1 MAYAAACKAVYPSS
15 ILGVASIAS
24 LPFVTIVTTTV
35 AVMPTRAEA
44 IAELTAPGSVF
55 ELETVPGFGFPVR
68 AFKNAPATLRD
79 VWLMAAG
86 RGDVPY
92 FHYGD
97 ESFTYAEAH
106 SRVVSTAAWLASRG
120 VKKGDRVAI
129 GMRNYPEWAMAHWAV
144 QCIGAITVSLNAWW
158 IAEELKYAFSD
169 SGATAAIV
177 DGERLD
183 RLSDDMLREC
193 NVHSVVVV
201 RGDTRPGTFAWND
214 ISSNTAAHLPN
225 VDLLP
230 DDDASILY
238 TSGTTGFPK
247 GALGTHR
254 NYVTNIWNG
263 LFGTAVAMKMNGVT
277 PPPADAPKPQVTAF
291 STFPY
296 FHIAGLCGMI
306 SSTYNGNAIVA
317 QYKWDP
323 IEAMELIQRH
333 KVNTFGGVPTVVRSL
348 MEHPRID
355 DYDLSSLTTISQG
368 GAPVAPDSVAS
379 IESKFAGK
387 VGAGNG
393 YGLTETTAA
402 VIANSGAAY
411 FSRKDSV
418 GLPHVGTDVRIVDE
432 DGNDVPRGAIGEVWI
447 YGPNNVKGYWNKPV
461 ESAKAFTDGWFHS
474 GDAGYMDDDGFIY
487 VVDRIKDMVL
497 RGGEN
502 VYCVEVETVLFEHSA
517 VRDCAVIGI
526 PHAQLGEEV
535 AAVIVASDGC
545 GAGDESDVLNLLR
558 SRLAGF
564 KVPSKVFWHD
574 GELPRNATGKVL
586 KKDLRDLYSSQG

>member
-15 ILGVASIAS
+15 ILGVASTAS
-24 LPFVTIVTTTV
+24 LRHVTKVTSTV
-35 AVMPTRAEA
+35 AIMLSRADA
-44 IAELTAPGSVF
+44 IAELTSTGSVF
-55 ELETVPGFGFPVR
+55 ELETVPAFGYPVR

-79 VWLMAAG
+79 VWLQAAT

-92 FHYGD
+92 FHFRD
-97 ESFTYAEAH
+97 ETFSYREAH
-106 SRVVSTAAWLASRG
+106 TRVVSTAAWLASRG

-158 IAEELKYAFSD
+158 IAEELKYAFTD
-169 SGATAAIV
+169 SGTSAAIV
-177 DGERLD
+177 DGERLE
-183 RLSDDMLREC
+183 RLSDAMLREC

-201 RGDTRPGTFAWND
+201 RSNARPGTFSWD
-214 ISSNTAAHLPN
+214 EVSGNTTAVLPD
-225 VDLLP
+225 VQLGP

-254 NYVTNIWNG
+254 NYITNVWNG
-263 LFGTAVAMKMNGVT
+263 LFGTALAMKMNGVSA
-277 PPPADAPKPQVTAF
+277 PSADAPKPQITSF

-306 SSTYNGNAIVA
+306 SGTYNGNAIVA

-323 IEAMELIQRH
+323 VEAMELIQRH
-333 KVNTFGGVPTVVRSL
+333 KVSSFGGVPTVVRSM
-348 MEHPRID
+348 MEHPDIEK
-355 DYDLSSLTTISQG
+355 YDLSSLTVISQG
-368 GAPVAPDSVAS
+368 GAPVAPDSIAS

-402 VIANSGAAY
+402 IIANSGAAY
-411 FSRKDSV
+411 FAHKDSV

-432 DGNDVPRGAIGEVWI
+432 NGNDVPRGAIGEVWI
-447 YGPNNVKGYWNKPV
+447 YGPNNVKGYWNKPA
-461 ESAKAFTDGWFHS
+461 ETAKAFTDGWFHT
-474 GDAGYMDDDGFIY
+474 GDAGYIDDDGFIY

-502 VYCVEVETVLFEHSA
+502 VYCVEVETVLFEHDA
-517 VRDCAVIGI
+517 IRDCAVIGI
-526 PHAQLGEEV
+526 PHEKLGEEV
-535 AAVIVASDGC
+535 AAVLVAADNC
-545 GAGDESDVLNLLR
+545 GPADEDDVLRLLS
-558 SRLAGF
+558 SRLAAF
-564 KVPSKVFWHD
+564 KVPSKIFWHM

-586 KKDLRDLYSSQG
+586 KKDLRDHYATKI